1 MKQGFTLAEVLI
13 TLGIIGVVAAMTMP
27 VLIAKYQDRQFRV
40 AYKKAY
46 SDVNAAFNFIVANGE
61 YSVPIGQSNPD
72 NGVFFADGDGFGSSL
87 KLLAKQFKTVKTCY
101 DNNADECFVLDG
113 ECGRKTGAGGCPS
126 SSFAFVDA
134 SGRQWYMYNNKESG
148 FIVDTNGNK
157 NPNKLGKDRFVF
169 QFPISGNTSGLYQSK
184 SVITPCFH
192 AGYKNYADIIVDEN
206 GDMTSKQRW
215 CPSGECY
222 WTTWL
227 LD

>member
-1 MKQGFTLAEVLI
+1 MKQGFILAEVLI
-13 TLGIIGVVAAMTMP
+13 TLGIIGIVAAMTMP
-27 VLIAKYQDRQFRV
+27 ALIAKYKDRQFRV

-61 YSVPIGQSNPD
+61 YIVPERTD
-72 NGVFFADGDGFGSSL
+72 NSSQEYEDVYFAEGDGFGNTL
-87 KLLAKQFKTVKTCY
+87 KLLAKQFKTIKTCY
-101 DNNADECFVLDG
+101 NNDAGNCFVLNA
-113 ECGRKTGAGGCPS
+113 ECGRGGTCPS

-134 SGRQWYMYNNKESG
+134 SGRQWYMYSNKESG

-157 NPNKLGKDRFVF
+157 APNRLGKDRFVF
-169 QFPISGNTSGLYQSK
+169 QFPISGNTSGLYQNK
-184 SVITPCFH
+184 SVITPFVY
-192 AGYKNYADIIVDEN
+192 AGYKNYADINVDEN
-206 GDMTSKQRW
+206 GDMTTKQRW